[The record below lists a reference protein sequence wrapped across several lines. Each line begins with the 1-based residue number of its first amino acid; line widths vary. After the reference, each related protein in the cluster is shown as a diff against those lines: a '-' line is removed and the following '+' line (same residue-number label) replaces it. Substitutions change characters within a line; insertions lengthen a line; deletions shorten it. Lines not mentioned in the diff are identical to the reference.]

1 MLLEAGSRLLCGWS
15 VKRIEAISAIA
26 RCGWLPVLLG
36 LTLYGCGR
44 VEAQAGGANLRGGYI
59 ATAYSQTGTT
69 KSGLYTHDHV
79 VAADPSILPV
89 GSRIKIR
96 HAGRYSG
103 EYVVA
108 DTGEKIVGRKL
119 DIYIPNTRE
128 CMRFGKKRVKVE
140 VVELGNGTHEA
151 TKQADEAVKQDV
163 KQDISKG
170 VVGNAANEK
179 DWAKQGAPVAAA
191 VAGNP
196 GSTQAGS
203 GKPAAKSTSSTSGT
217 APANK
222 PPQ

>member
-1 MLLEAGSRLLCGWS
+1 M
-15 VKRIEAISAIA
+15 
-26 RCGWLPVLLG
+26 LLG
-36 LTLYGCGR
+36 LLLYS
-44 VEAQAGGANLRGGYI
+44 AGAVGADTGATNLGGQYI
-59 ATAYSQTGTT
+59 ATAYSQTGIT
-69 KSGLYTHDHV
+69 KSGVYTHDHV
-79 VAADPSILPV
+79 VAADPAILPV

-128 CMRFGKKRVKVE
+128 CMKFGRKHVKVD
-140 VVELGNGTHEA
+140 VVELGDGTHEA

-179 DWAKQGAPVAAA
+179 DWVKQGAPVADA
-191 VAGNP
+191 VSGSA
-196 GSTQAGS
+196 GSTQAET
-203 GKPAAKSTSSTSGT
+203 GKSATKSTSSASET
-217 APANK
+217 APPNK
-222 PPQ
+222 PPL